1 MAQVKP
7 IKKHKMSKPALIA
20 MIVAIA
26 LLLAFA
32 VALLAGSGF
41 FFRIKKGASSDNF
54 DVNASMMEY
63 YANSYYQNWY
73 SQNYYYLLLGYIN
86 FNPSLPL
93 DQQYTDSAKT
103 QTYYDYFVAG
113 TKTTVETYL
122 KYCEAAKADSTV
134 DFGKLESEAKE
145 YAKTS
150 IAQLKEAAKQYSDSY
165 YAAYGS
171 TVTFAQY
178 LKENFGQHVNQNDLK
193 KALIIEHIASS
204 YYQIVYDRING
215 TVDEAREDKYFE
227 ENLSSFVTAKYLVY
241 TLSSLKTV
249 EFPKAEDYV
258 GGAESAAYKKAIEG
272 KTAEQIAS
280 AKIDPQDYDGG
291 EESQAYKTALKTAE
305 DNKKANEESLAKDKA
320 IIEKLAAATTAEE
333 FKRILLEENF
343 ETSFTTALNSA
354 SSGWAADVKPSEASK
369 NAYKTEELVKALID
383 AVLNEENT
391 IDETLI
397 KLDELK
403 NILLTEKYAK
413 YFENA
418 YKEVTKDF
426 TDEQKPTEEML
437 NAFNSAELKSAII
450 EIVMK
455 GEGTVDEALLV
466 VAEGASAEWAEAAKK
481 MPEKII
487 DGLKSLVSSD
497 KWLTAAKTLHT
508 SILTNLNKVITNA
521 TKTGSY
527 TLTTKLGQALFGGV
541 KAQYGIEYEEN
552 ETEGTSAAANTAW
565 MWDMLTVNVEN
576 IELSIK
582 ITEDAIAELVE
593 EIAAETD
600 ADAKTA
606 LETSK
611 KTLETSLETY
621 KKNLETAKEKIAN
634 IETTSDYSYSA
645 YFVTE
650 AAHRDEYK
658 TRNVGHILF
667 KVDSSKAT
675 DPAVSYKTS
684 EEAKAAA
691 EALLEQIKAAMV
703 DGKISK
709 EAFEGFASS
718 THDSNVF
725 YNDVTKDTNFVKPFL
740 DWIFEAEVVGNVGLV
755 ETTHGWH
762 IMYYGGEAERDL
774 WRVTANENAT
784 AEDVSA
790 WYTDLPAYGIEFN
803 DAIFESIFGLK

>member
-7 IKKHKMSKPALIA
+7 IKKQKMSKPALIA
-20 MIVAIA
+20 VIVSIV
-26 LLLAFA
+26 LLLSFA

-54 DVNASMMEY
+54 KVNASMMEY
-63 YANSYYQNWY
+63 FANSYYQNWY
-73 SQNYYYLLLGYIN
+73 SQNYYYILLGYIS
-86 FNPSLPL
+86 FNPNTPL
-93 DQQYTDSAKT
+93 NEQYTDASKT

-113 TKTTVETYL
+113 TKSTVETYL
-122 KYCEAAKADSTV
+122 KYCEAAKADSSV
-134 DFGKLESEAKE
+134 DFGKLESEAKD

-150 IAQLKEAAKQYSDSY
+150 IDQLKEAAKTYSDTY
-165 YAAYGS
+165 YQTYGS

-178 LKENFGQHVNQNDLK
+178 IKENFGQHVNQNDLK

-204 YYQIVYDRING
+204 YYEIIYDRVNG

-227 ENLSSFVTAKYLVY
+227 ENLSSFVTAEYLVY
-241 TLSSLKTV
+241 TLSSLKKV

-291 EESQAYKTALKTAE
+291 EESKAYKTALETAE
-305 DNKKANEESLAKDKA
+305 KNQKANKESLEKDLEIMK
-320 IIEKLAAATTAEE
+320 KLEAATTAEE

-343 ETSFTTALNSA
+343 ESSFTTALSSA
-354 SSGWAADVKPSEASK
+354 TSGWAADVKPSEASK

-383 AVLNEENT
+383 AVLNEEDT

-403 NILLTEKYAK
+403 KVLLDEKYAK
-413 YFENA
+413 HFENA

-426 TDEQKPTEEML
+426 TDEQKPTEDML
-437 NAFNSAELKSAII
+437 KAFNSAELKNAII

-487 DGLKSLVSSD
+487 ETLKSLLSSD

-527 TLTTKLGQALFGGV
+527 TLTTKLGQTLFGGV

-552 ETEGTSAAANTAW
+552 EDPNGTSAAANTVW
-565 MWDMLTVNVEN
+565 MWDMLDVNIYN

-606 LETSK
+606 LEASK

-621 KKNLETAKEKIAN
+621 KKNLETAKEKVAN
-634 IETTSDYSYSA
+634 VETTSDYSYSA

-658 TRNVGHILF
+658 TRDVGHILF
-667 KVDSSKAT
+667 KVDASKAT
-675 DPAVSYKTS
+675 DPAVSYKTK

-691 EALLEQIKAAMV
+691 DALLAEINAAMV

-709 EAFEGFASS
+709 EKFEEFGAK

-725 YNDVTKDTNFVKPFL
+725 YDGVKKGDMVEEFE
-740 DWIFEAEVVGNVGLV
+740 DWLFEETVVGNVGLV
-755 ETTHGWH
+755 ETTYGWH
-762 IMYYGGEAERDL
+762 IMYYGGEAEKDL
-774 WRVTANENAT
+774 WRVIANENAT
-784 AEDVSA
+784 AEDIST
-790 WYTDLPAYGIEFN
+790 WYTDLPSYGIEFN

>member
-63 YANSYYQNWY
+63 FANAYYQNWY
-73 SQNYYYLLLGYIN
+73 SQNYYYILLGYIS
-86 FNPSLPL
+86 FNPQLPL
-93 DQQYTDSAKT
+93 NEQYTDASKT
-103 QTYYDYFVAG
+103 QTYYDFFVSG
-113 TKTTVETYL
+113 TKLTVETYL
-122 KYCEAAKADSTV
+122 KYCEAAKADGSV
-134 DFGKLESEAKE
+134 DYAKIESDAKE

-150 IAQLKEAAKQYSDSY
+150 IAQLKEAHKTYSDTY
-165 YAAYGS
+165 YQTYGS
-171 TVTFAQY
+171 TITFDQY
-178 LKENFGQHVNQNDLK
+178 IKENFGQHVNQNDLK
-193 KALIIEHIASS
+193 KALIIEHIAAD
-204 YYQIVYDRING
+204 YYEIIHERING
-215 TVDEAREDKYFE
+215 TGDEAREDKYFE
-227 ENLSSFVTAKYLVY
+227 DNLSTFITAEYLVY
-241 TLSSLKTV
+241 SLSSLKTV

-258 GGAESAAYKKAIEG
+258 GGADSAAYKKAIEG
-272 KTAEQIAS
+272 KTADQIAS

-320 IIEKLAAATTAEE
+320 VIEKLAAATTAEE

-354 SSGWAADVKPSEASK
+354 SSGWASDVKPSEASK
-369 NAYKTEELVKALID
+369 NAYKTEELVNALIE
-383 AVLNEENT
+383 AVLKGEDT

-403 NILLTEKYAK
+403 NILLTEKYAT

-418 YKEVTKDF
+418 YKEVTKDL
-426 TDEQKPTEEML
+426 TDEQKPTEDML
-437 NAFNSAELKSAII
+437 KAFNSAELKNAII

-455 GEGTVDEALLV
+455 GEGTVDEALLA
-466 VAEGASAEWAEAAKK
+466 VAEGASAEWTEAAKK
-481 MPEKII
+481 MPTKII
-487 DGLKSLVSSD
+487 DGLKALASSD

-508 SILTNLNKVITNA
+508 SVLTNLKKVITNA

-527 TLTTKLGQALFGGV
+527 SLTNKLGQTLFGGV
-541 KAQYGIEYEEN
+541 KAQFGIEYEEN

-576 IELSIK
+576 LELSIK

-621 KKNLETAKEKIAN
+621 KKNLETAKEKKAN
-634 IETTSDYSYSA
+634 VETTSDYSYSA

-650 AAHRDEYK
+650 AAHRDE
-658 TRNVGHILF
+658 TILRNVGHILF

-718 THDSNVF
+718 THDSGVF
-725 YNDVTKDTNFVKPFL
+725 YEGVNKGDMVEEFE
-740 DWIFEAEVVGNVGLV
+740 DWLFAATVEGEVGLV
-755 ETTHGWH
+755 ETTYGWH
-762 IMYYGGEAERDL
+762 IMYYGGETGDIA
-774 WRVTANENAT
+774 WRVTANEGAT
-784 AEDVSA
+784 AEDIST